1 MRKRKNKNASPIKV
15 IIPIV
20 AVILIA
26 AVAIGA
32 IYFLSQRISF
42 DTETSTVFIL
52 DKGKVVTTDIEAF
65 DTEKYS
71 MEELTSYLTDIIDTY
86 NAEHGEE
93 SVIQK
98 EYLVENNVA
107 KLILEYAN
115 TDVYEDF
122 YGIELFS
129 GTISEALEAGYTF
142 DVEFARVS
150 NDKAEACDAGE
161 ITTQPELK
169 VAIIKANTRVC
180 VEGKILYLSADNV
193 YEYGKNYVV
202 LKDNYNIFDLG
213 VEEVTETETQSEEVD
228 ATTETM
234 DDTMIMEDGVP
245 VDSTETTETESTE
258 IIFDFGDEEVKE
270 NTEDDSKTEVSME
283 YIYIIYK

>member
-1 MRKRKNKNASPIKV
+1 MSKRKNKNASPIKV

>member
-1 MRKRKNKNASPIKV
+1 MSKRKNKNASPIKV

-129 GTISEALEAGYTF
+129 GTISEALEAGYAF

>member
-1 MRKRKNKNASPIKV
+1 MSKRKNKNASPIKV

-193 YEYGKNYVV
+193 YEYGNNYVV

-213 VEEVTETETQSEEVD
+213 VEEVTETETRSEEVD